1 MRSLKKRRQ
10 LRASPTLG
18 AQEEQLTGRN
28 SSDGGRR
35 EVESV
40 LSWKSRG
47 MQVSRRR
54 QWPPVI
60 LRHRVRWRPRSE
72 HCFPNGRW
80 CPWQSGSELLGTKAG
95 LEWAELRI
103 WQGSGHV
110 DYSHLFQS
118 CLLGEKAGM
127 GGSIWRESGTKG
139 RLLSHLQW
147 EILRCVWVPVWINQC
162 LEGLIEGAE
171 VGRGS
176 VACKEPS
183 LRLI

>member
-1 MRSLKKRRQ
+1 MWSFCSSVGKESACNAEDPGSISGSGRSPGEGNGNPLWY
-10 LRASPTLG
+10 SCLG
-18 AQEEQLTGRN
+18 NPMDTGAWQSTVHGVAKSRTWL
-28 SSDGGRR
+28 SDRTTTPWWSNF
-35 EVESV
+35 SV
-40 LSWKSRG
+40 LD
-47 MQVSRRR
+47 
-54 QWPPVI
+54 
-60 LRHRVRWRPRSE
+60 
-72 HCFPNGRW
+72 NYN
-80 CPWQSGSELLGTKAG
+80 
-95 LEWAELRI
+95 
-103 WQGSGHV
+103 V

-118 CLLGEKAGM
+118 CLLGEKAGT